1 VSERVQLVGP
11 RATLLGRAQK
21 YVGEVLFMLGA
32 RRLGWAV
39 ATFTIRGH
47 TCATCGL
54 RSHTER
60 IHLLH
65 ECVQPFEPV
74 EWPCR

>member
-1 VSERVQLVGP
+1 
-11 RATLLGRAQK
+11 
-21 YVGEVLFMLGA
+21 MLGA